1 MSTIKKVRMRSLH
14 FKNRYKYPGIG
25 LKKSVTYKNKS
36 FSSMTELANY
46 LGLTIS
52 TVSKHLKRNGNLDTL
67 GKSKNPKY
75 KVGVI
80 IGNKQIIVVDDKI
93 ITVKCLKCGN
103 LYTFNK
109 TRIAAICRRED
120 CPNCHIRKGLK
131 YRNIE
136 YKGVIYP
143 TLTEF
148 EKKTG
153 YDRRTAIKH
162 LKLYGNLDKLDQ
174 KRIFIHYKRG
184 DIINNVEFIKR
195 LKDKDRVQVKCLKC
209 GHKFSMHKINL
220 YQHSKD
226 TYTFRCKYCIKKNP
240 SDSIKNR
247 FAAPRREVEYKG
259 KKYRSM
265 RALARALGVS
275 PGKVIGQYHRHNGD
289 LSRLK
294 V

>member
-1 MSTIKKVRMRSLH
+1 MRSLH
-14 FKNRYKYPGIG
+14 FKNRYEYTGIR

-46 LGLTIS
+46 LGLKIS
-52 TVSKHLKRNGNLDTL
+52 TVSKHLKRNGNLDTI

-75 KVGVI
+75 KAGVI

-109 TRIAAICRRED
+109 TRIAAICKRED
-120 CPNCHIRKGLK
+120 CPSCHVHGRLK
-131 YRNIE
+131 YSNIE
-136 YKGVIYP
+136 YKGVIYS

-153 YDRRTAIKH
+153 YDRCTAIKH
-162 LKLYGNLDKLDQ
+162 LKLYGNLDKLNQ
-174 KRIFIHYKRG
+174 KHIFKHYKRG

-195 LKDKDRVQVKCLKC
+195 LKDKNKVQVKCLEC
-209 GHKFSMHKINL
+209 GHRFSMCVVTL
-220 YQHSKD
+220 YRHSRD
-226 TYTFRCKYCIKKNP
+226 TYTFRCKYCTKKKA
-240 SDSIKNR
+240 SDSFKAK
-247 FAAPRREVEYKG
+247 FVKPGLEVEYKG

-265 RALARALGVS
+265 HALARALGIS